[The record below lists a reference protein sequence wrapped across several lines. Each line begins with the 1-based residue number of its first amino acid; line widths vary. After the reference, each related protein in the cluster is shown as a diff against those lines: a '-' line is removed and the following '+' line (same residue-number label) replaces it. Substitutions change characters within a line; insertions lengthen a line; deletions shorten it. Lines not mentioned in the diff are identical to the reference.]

1 MAEPTAFVLQLS
13 ILLVAAIAGGLLI
26 KRFGYPVA
34 LGELLVGI
42 ILGPSVFNL
51 ISDQATVSVFAE
63 LGAIIL
69 LFYIGLKRK

>member
-1 MAEPTAFVLQLS
+1 MADSTEFILQLS
-13 ILLVAAIAGGLLI
+13 ILLVAAISGGLLM

-51 ISDQATVSVFAE
+51 ITDQATVSIFAE
-63 LGAIIL
+63 LGSIIL
-69 LFYIGLKRK
+69 MFYMV